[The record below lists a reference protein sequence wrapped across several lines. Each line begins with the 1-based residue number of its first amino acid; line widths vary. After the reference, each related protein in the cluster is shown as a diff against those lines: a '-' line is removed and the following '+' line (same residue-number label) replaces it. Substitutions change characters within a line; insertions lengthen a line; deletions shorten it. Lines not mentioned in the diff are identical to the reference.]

1 MELKPLS
8 ESVATPTLTFLNQK
22 GGTGKTLSTL
32 MVGGALNQRGADVLL
47 VDLDAQGHLTE
58 AAGHAEEYDRDGLSL
73 HDVLVDLDENDR
85 TGELIRSCEE
95 FDLLPGHVMLFQT
108 PDKLRQEVRPGVRL
122 RRALEA
128 VGDDYDYILLDCPPA
143 LNTITTNALVAGRNV
158 VIPAQARQTSIR
170 AIELLVDQIQ
180 EVERNYDFDI
190 MPPLAVLAN
199 EVTQDNEA
207 EEMLEWLEKTFGEV
221 VPVYEI
227 RSRVALQRAMSQSHA
242 SIFNH
247 DEDADM
253 ESVYLD
259 LADHIMG
266 VADER

>member
-1 MELKPLS
+1 MQLKPLS
-8 ESVATPTLTFLNQK
+8 ESVTTPTLTFLNQK

-32 MVGGALNQRGADVLL
+32 MVGGALNQRDADVLL

-58 AAGHAEEYDRDGLSL
+58 AAGHAGEYDRDGLSL

-85 TGELIRSCEE
+85 TDELICSCDE

-108 PDKLRQEVRPGVRL
+108 PDKLRQEVRSGIRL

-128 VGDDYDYILLDCPPA
+128 VGGDYDYILLDCPPA

-170 AIELLVDQIQ
+170 AIELLIDQIR

-190 MPPLAVLAN
+190 MPPVAVLAN

-207 EEMLEWLEKTFGEV
+207 EEMLEWFETTFGEV

-227 RSRVALQRAMSQSHA
+227 RSRVALQRAMSQSNA
-242 SIFNH
+242 SIFH
-247 DEDADM
+247 HEETADM
-253 ESVYLD
+253 EDVYLNI
-259 LADHIMG
+259 ADHLMG
-266 VADER
+266 IAND